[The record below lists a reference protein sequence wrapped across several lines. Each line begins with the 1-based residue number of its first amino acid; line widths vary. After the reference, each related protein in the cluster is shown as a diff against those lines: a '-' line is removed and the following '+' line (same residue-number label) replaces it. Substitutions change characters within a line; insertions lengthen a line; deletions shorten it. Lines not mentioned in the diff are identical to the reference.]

1 MNNRVIAAV
10 LGAAAL
16 AAPAAAAADSGHGR
30 GHDKPT
36 AEDVDKGKGKAKKA
50 KKVTFVFKGSFTAPG
65 TVEVRSGNAHVRKGG
80 FVGQAVTFDFASAK
94 VVVADTNA
102 DAKLDIADVKD
113 GDLVLVQARLVKR
126 TEYAAPA
133 EGQTAEP
140 ISARKLIDKTNAPLE
155 DEEPAPTPAP
165 A

>member
-133 EGQTAEP
+133 EDQTAEP